1 MPRLCVRAS
10 PGALFHDSKVIP
22 FAKEFEVQ
30 SRKKGV
36 VLAVHLQLRLTLCI
50 SIGANLPIDMEV
62 GIYVFKLHRPFL

>member
-1 MPRLCVRAS
+1 MFKPHLELCVTIHKS
-10 PGALFHDSKVIP
+10 

-36 VLAVHLQLRLTLCI
+36 VLAVHLQLRLTLCT

-62 GIYVFKLHRPFL
+62 EIFVFKLNRPFL